1 MKLTTED
8 RVMILQSLWCKE
20 RELQQALEFRIE
32 NNFDDDIISKY
43 RGDLEHVI
51 KLSDSFLEWEF

>member
-20 RELQQALEFRIE
+20 RELEQTLAYRIE
-32 NNFDDDIISKY
+32 HNFDDDIISKY

-51 KLSDSFLEWEF
+51 KLSDSFLDWEF

>member
-51 KLSDSFLEWEF
+51 KLSDSFLEWGF